1 MTSPSYQSPHEAE
14 AVFYEAFAHG
24 DLEILMSVWHTDDNI
39 ECIHPAGPRLQ
50 GYRDIH
56 SSWEDI
62 LSQSSS
68 VKVEYEPLKQIDG
81 PDVAVRHVMEV
92 FRWHSD
98 NDDHEL
104 RVVATNIFRRFNT
117 GWRLVLHHASP
128 YQEDEAEMEMVRPA
142 LH

>member
-1 MTSPSYQSPHEAE
+1 MTTPSYNSPSEAE
-14 AVFYEAFAHG
+14 AVFYEAFDRG

-39 ECIHPAGPRLQ
+39 ECIHPAGPRIQ

-56 SSWEDI
+56 ASWEEV
-62 LSQSSS
+62 LQQSGT
-68 VKVEYEPLKQIDG
+68 VQVETQPLKQIEG
-81 PDVAVRHVMEV
+81 ADVAVRHVMEV
-92 FRWHSD
+92 FRWQSD

-104 RVVATNIFRRFNT
+104 SVVATNVFRRFNT

-128 YQEDEAEMEMVRPA
+128 YQEDESEMDVLRPA